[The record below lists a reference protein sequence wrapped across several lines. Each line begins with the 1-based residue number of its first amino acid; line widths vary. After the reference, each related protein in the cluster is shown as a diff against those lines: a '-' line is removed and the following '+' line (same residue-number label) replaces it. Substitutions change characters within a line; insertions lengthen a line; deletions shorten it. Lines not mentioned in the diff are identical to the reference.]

1 MKMKGK
7 LLCRVYRNLHI
18 PSLAGSF
25 NCYFVLLVTVPKH
38 YVILSDNS
46 ILMDVFERCAQ
57 ELLEDFRIV
66 WYNNSRNQ
74 KEGKVYGQRLYN

>member
-7 LLCRVYRNLHI
+7 LLCRVYRSLHI

-38 YVILSDNS
+38 YVILSDGGV
-46 ILMDVFERCAQ
+46 LMETLEGRAQ

-66 WYNNSRNQ
+66 WYNNLRNQ
-74 KEGKVYGQRLYN
+74 EEGKVYGQRLYD